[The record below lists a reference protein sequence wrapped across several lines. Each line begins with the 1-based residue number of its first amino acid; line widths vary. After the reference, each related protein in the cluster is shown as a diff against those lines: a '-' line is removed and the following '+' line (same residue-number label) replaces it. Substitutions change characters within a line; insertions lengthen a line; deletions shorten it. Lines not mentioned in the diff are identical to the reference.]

1 MLCCAP
7 AIPCNREPGELML
20 YLFKGIGSLPLP
32 VNSFDLNGNLNV
44 NPNVLNLINLPVR
57 PADTMNS
64 AEYSNL

>member
-1 MLCCAP
+1 
-7 AIPCNREPGELML
+7 ML